1 MRPYLHITQRSRLG
15 TQAGQD
21 SGIRHRHSLG
31 VSLHTIL
38 ASNAIWSDLSSRVA
52 SIQSVPF
59 LPPVTHSAAM
69 LSMPRPRALFVAVG
83 FVFVTL
89 VTFYSF
95 SSGSSVVNSEKTF
108 NVDLEVASDNPHKDT
123 STRGFHLLTTA
134 TGNDLNVCRL
144 VLSAAVLSYPPTVLL
159 AWHGEGDFDAA
170 ETHLA
175 KVRAPLRYFDTLPP
189 SSEDDLVLL
198 IDGYDVIF
206 QLGPDVLL
214 QRYHEV
220 VKASNARLEEQF
232 GADHIKKHNMH
243 TTILFG
249 PDVLCYPIDFRRPA
263 CWIVPESTLP
273 RDAFGSETDKNDE
286 HTRPRWLNSG
296 TILGPVKDLRRL
308 FEATMDKVDKTWDP
322 EFYGRNSD
330 QMYLADVWADQEF
343 VRMTSTGK
351 NATFPLPDAVPDDVK
366 PNIFTPAP
374 EDRKK
379 AEQHMG
385 IDYESRLF
393 QTVALFY
400 DVLQW
405 ATFDKPQTFVTK
417 DEIHQFSLKLPKDV
431 EQSKAPYRAL
441 SSWGWGNA
449 WLKRKSWKD
458 VPLGINTVTRNMFP
472 IIHFT
477 GFKNYRDEWWDRMWF
492 FPLAEKLLKAKP
504 DRSVITTIEGVE
516 WVPYLPYGKQSARE
530 DVWADQGEL
539 LKWDG
544 LCGEHESALY
554 NGWREP
560 PPEPEPEKQEEHE
573 EEKKEGKEK
582 RP

>member
-1 MRPYLHITQRSRLG
+1 LRYFCSADPLP
-15 TQAGQD
+15 
-21 SGIRHRHSLG
+21 
-31 VSLHTIL
+31 
-38 ASNAIWSDLSSRVA
+38 ASSPHA
-52 SIQSVPF
+52 
-59 LPPVTHSAAM
+59 AAM
-69 LSMPRPRALFVAVG
+69 LRMPRPRALFVAVG
-83 FVFVTL
+83 FVVVTL
-89 VTFYSF
+89 LTFYSF
-95 SSGSSVVNSEKTF
+95 SSGSSLVNSHRIF
-108 NVDLEVASDNPHKDT
+108 DVDLEVAPDT
-123 STRGFHLLTTA
+123 PKKGISTRGFHLLTTA
-134 TGNDLNVCRL
+134 TSNDLNVCRL

-220 VKASNARLEEQF
+220 VKSSNARLEEQF
-232 GADHIKKHNMH
+232 GADHVKQHNMY

-308 FEATMDKVDKTWDP
+308 FQATMAKVDKTWDP

-351 NATFPLPDAVPDDVK
+351 NATFPLPDAVPEEVK
-366 PNIFTPAP
+366 PNVFTPAP
-374 EDRKK
+374 EDRKE

-385 IDYESRLF
+385 IDYESRMF

-400 DVLQW
+400 DILQW
-405 ATFDKPQTFVTK
+405 ATFDKPQAFVSK
-417 DEIHQFSLKLPKDV
+417 DKLHQFSLKLPKDV
-431 EQSKAPYRAL
+431 EQSRAPYHAL
-441 SSWGWGNA
+441 SRWSWANV

-477 GFKNYRDEWWDRMWF
+477 GLKKYRDEWWNRMWF
-492 FPLAEKLLKAKP
+492 FPHAEKLLKAKP
-504 DRSVITTIEGVE
+504 NRGVITTIEGVN

-544 LCGEHESALY
+544 LCGEHETSLY
-554 NGWREP
+554 DGWKAP
-560 PPEPEPEKQEEHE
+560 PPEPEAEKQEEHE
-573 EEKKEGKEK
+573 EKNEEKKEDKPPQAEAQ
-582 RP
+582 